1 MRYHKGSLG
10 LNQMKDKAILHF
22 VADSRYV
29 TRSQLSSFVLF
40 EYCEPNRRVFNWR
53 IQRLVEAGL
62 MRKQVVPYLNGEA
75 LYSITRAGVQAL
87 ERLGIY
93 YLGAN
98 LEREKDALEF
108 QIPHSL
114 EVNNIRIA
122 LKATTNLMLWIP
134 ETAIRVL
141 NLSPATAYAKVYDG
155 IAELYVDGD
164 YVTLAIEYERTFKS
178 KSKYDKIWEAIESEK
193 RLNVFLYLVPTLDLQ
208 WASFASSKARSGW
221 CSSGWSMSLSRKC
234 SKLRSGQPGTTG
246 WSSTT
251 CYWGL
256 QSWRNGRVPR
266 TTGSH
271 CAAKSPLRFS
281 RNCQQKGP

>member
-1 MRYHKGSLG
+1 MRYHKGSVG
-10 LNQMKDKAILHF
+10 LNPKKDKAILHF

-40 EYCEPNRRVFNWR
+40 EYCELNRRVFNWR
-53 IQRLVEAGL
+53 IQRLVDAGL
-62 MRKQVVPYLNGEA
+62 MRKQIVPYLDGEA
-75 LYSITRAGVQAL
+75 LFSITRAGVQAL

-114 EVNNIRIA
+114 EINNIRIA
-122 LKATTNLMLWIP
+122 LKATTNLMVWIP

-155 IAELYVDGD
+155 IAELFVDGD
-164 YVTLAIEYERTFKS
+164 YVMLAIEYERTFKS

-193 RLNVFLYLVPTLDLQ
+193 RLNVFLYLVPSRDLL
-208 WASFASSKARSGW
+208 WALIREFEGTKRMVFFGLVNDFKQKVFEAEV
-221 CSSGWSMSLSRKC
+221 WSAKYDRLVFKDVL
-234 SKLRSGQPGTTG
+234 LR
-246 WSSTT
+246 
-251 CYWGL
+251 
-256 QSWRNGRVPR
+256 
-266 TTGSH
+266 
-271 CAAKSPLRFS
+271 AAKIAKA
-281 RNCQQKGP
+281 QGGA

>member
-98 LEREKDALEF
+98 LE
-108 QIPHSL
+108 
-114 EVNNIRIA
+114 
-122 LKATTNLMLWIP
+122 
-134 ETAIRVL
+134 
-141 NLSPATAYAKVYDG
+141 
-155 IAELYVDGD
+155 
-164 YVTLAIEYERTFKS
+164 
-178 KSKYDKIWEAIESEK
+178 
-193 RLNVFLYLVPTLDLQ
+193 
-208 WASFASSKARSGW
+208 
-221 CSSGWSMSLSRKC
+221 
-234 SKLRSGQPGTTG
+234 TG
-246 WSSTT
+246 
-251 CYWGL
+251 
-256 QSWRNGRVPR
+256 
-266 TTGSH
+266 
-271 CAAKSPLRFS
+271 
-281 RNCQQKGP
+281 KGCP

>member
-1 MRYHKGSLG
+1 MRYHKGSVG
-10 LNQMKDKAILHF
+10 LNQKKDKAILHF

-114 EVNNIRIA
+114 ELNSIRIA
-122 LKATTNLMLWIP
+122 LKATFNLMRWIP
-134 ETAIRVL
+134 EVAIRVL

-155 IAELYVDGD
+155 IAEVYVDGD
-164 YVTLAIEYERTFKS
+164 YVTFAIEYERTFKS

-193 RLNVFLYLVPTLDLQ
+193 RLNVFLYLVPSFDLL
-208 WASFASSKARSGW
+208 SGLVREFE
-221 CSSGWSMSLSRKC
+221 GTRRLVFFGLVNEFKEKVFNAPVWSATWDRLTFKDVL
-234 SKLRSGQPGTTG
+234 LRA
-246 WSSTT
+246 
-251 CYWGL
+251 L
-256 QSWRNGRVPR
+256 KV
-266 TTGSH
+266 
-271 CAAKSPLRFS
+271 AKR
-281 RNCQQKGP
+281 